1 MVQSRNA
8 RVGRV
13 KHRCSN
19 CDAEATQS
27 TGNYLFSES
36 GLSNLVLKNIEIIK
50 CDQCGN
56 SDPII
61 SKPKDIIRTLARAIV
76 DKPFALTGEEIR
88 FLRKYL
94 GMSGDTFARHLH
106 SDKAVLSRWENDR
119 EPVGSKSD
127 LLIRTIAV
135 ILGEGLR
142 EGSESVVKKFP
153 EIVDEPRK
161 VRWEL
166 DPEHLHVELAAGKEP
181 L

>member
-1 MVQSRNA
+1 MQSRNA
-8 RVGRV
+8 RSGKL
-13 KHRCSN
+13 KHRCTN
-19 CDAEATQS
+19 CDAEATQI

-50 CDQCGN
+50 CDQCGT

-61 SKPKDIIRTLARAIV
+61 SRPKDIIKTLARAIV
-76 DKPFALTGEEIR
+76 NKPFALTGEEIR

-94 GMSGDTFARHLH
+94 GMSQDTFASYLH

-135 ILGEGLR
+135 IRGEGLQ
-142 EGSESVVKKFP
+142 GDSENVVKKFP

-166 DPEHLHVELAAGKEP
+166 DPEHLRVEFAAGKE
-181 L
+181 LS

>member
-1 MVQSRNA
+1 M
-8 RVGRV
+8 GRM
-13 KHRCSN
+13 KHRCTNSN
-19 CDAEATQS
+19 AEATQI

-36 GLSNLVLKNIEIIK
+36 GLSNLVLKNISIIK
-50 CDQCGN
+50 CDECGN

-61 SKPKDIIRTLARAIV
+61 SKPKAIIREVAKAIV
-76 DKPFALTGEEIR
+76 NKPFGLTGEEIR

-94 GMSGDTFARHLH
+94 GMSQDTFANHLH

-153 EIVDEPRK
+153 EIVDEPRT